1 MTSDERDRMAP
12 KGTRS
17 PSHRLMG
24 HPIPPSN
31 GAHHPTRRQMHQP
44 QLQLLETEPA
54 HPATLDEK
62 LKVSVRSCVMYF
74 ICLLKTGYPY
84 QAIYICVT
92 VD

>member
-17 PSHRLMG
+17 PPRRLMG

-31 GAHHPTRRQMHQP
+31 GAHHPTGRQQHP
-44 QLQLLETEPA
+44 RPLQLLETEPA

-62 LKVSVRSCVMYF
+62 LKVSRVYDFVFYLF
-74 ICLLKTGYPY
+74 T
-84 QAIYICVT
+84 
-92 VD
+92 